1 MIHLKLTRPDKKQPI
16 STMSIKAES
25 LLQQAQLVCKKK
37 GARFTK
43 VREQVFLMLANR
55 EGAVG
60 AYDLLEELKQLDAA
74 AKPATIYRALDFLS
88 KQGFVHKI
96 ESINAFVM
104 CHHFGDCNHPV
115 QLLICDQ
122 CGHVEEI
129 QSNNFDLALRSMADA
144 NGFTISHQIV
154 EAHGACQSCS

>member
-1 MIHLKLTRPDKKQPI
+1 MSVENSPAEKLL
-16 STMSIKAES
+16 A
-25 LLQQAQLVCKKK
+25 QAQKVCQKK
-37 GARFTK
+37 GARLTTA
-43 VREQVFLMLANR
+43 REQVFLLLAHH
-55 EGAVG
+55 EGAIG
-60 AYDLLEELKQLDAA
+60 AYDLLDKLKKSDTS

-104 CHHFGDCNHPV
+104 CHRFGDCDHPV

-144 NGFTISHQIV
+144 KGFSISHQIV
-154 EAHGACQSCS
+154 EAHGTCSACK

>member
-1 MIHLKLTRPDKKQPI
+1 MAIQGL
-16 STMSIKAES
+16 
-25 LLQQAQLVCKKK
+25 LLQAQQVCQQR
-37 GARFTK
+37 GARLTK
-43 VREQVFLMLANR
+43 IREQVFLLLA
-55 EGAVG
+55 EHDGAVG
-60 AYDLLEELKQLDAA
+60 AYELLEELKAIDPA

-104 CHHFGDCNHPV
+104 CHHFSECNHPV
-115 QLLICDQ
+115 QLLICDE

-144 NGFTISHQIV
+144 SGFNISHQIV
-154 EAHGACQSCS
+154 EAHGTCQACN

>member
-1 MIHLKLTRPDKKQPI
+1 MIAASSET
-16 STMSIKAES
+16 
-25 LLQQAQLVCKKK
+25 LLAQAQQVCKKK
-37 GARFTK
+37 GARFTQ
-43 VREQVFLMLANR
+43 VREQVFLLLAKHK
-55 EGAVG
+55 GAVG
-60 AYDLLEELKQLDAA
+60 AYDLLAQLKEIDAA

-104 CHHFGDCNHPV
+104 CHHFGDCDHPV

-154 EAHGACQSCS
+154 EAHGHCSSCST

>member
-1 MIHLKLTRPDKKQPI
+1 MT
-16 STMSIKAES
+16 AES
-25 LLQQAQLVCKKK
+25 LLQQAQLVCQKK

-43 VREQVFLMLANR
+43 VREQVFLLLANHQ
-55 EGAVG
+55 GAVG
-60 AYDLLEELKQLDAA
+60 AYDLLAELKELDAA

-96 ESINAFVM
+96 ESINAFIM
-104 CHHFGDCNHPV
+104 CHHFGECNHPV

-129 QSNNFDLALRSMADA
+129 QSNNFDLALRTMADA
-144 NGFTISHQIV
+144 SGFTISHQIV
-154 EAHGACQSCS
+154 EAHGSCKSCTQV

>member
-1 MIHLKLTRPDKKQPI
+1 MTP
-16 STMSIKAES
+16 ES
-25 LLQQAQLVCKKK
+25 LLLQAQRVCQKK

-43 VREQVFLMLANR
+43 VREQVFLLLAHH

-60 AYDLLEELKQLDAA
+60 AYDLLAELKELDPA
-74 AKPATIYRALDFLS
+74 AKPATIYRALDFLC

-104 CHHFGDCNHPV
+104 CHHFSDCNHPV
-115 QLLICDQ
+115 QILICDA

-129 QSNNFDLALRSMADA
+129 QSNNFDLALRAMADI
-144 NGFTISHQIV
+144 NGFTITHQIV
-154 EAHGACQSCS
+154 EAHGNCKDCQLNT

>member
-1 MIHLKLTRPDKKQPI
+1 MTASSSEI
-16 STMSIKAES
+16 
-25 LLQQAQLVCKKK
+25 LLAQAQQVCKKQ

-43 VREQVFLMLANR
+43 VREQVFLLLA
-55 EGAVG
+55 EHKGAIG
-60 AYDLLEELKQLDAA
+60 AYDLLAQLKEIDAA

-154 EAHGACQSCS
+154 EAHGNCKACTS

>member
-1 MIHLKLTRPDKKQPI
+1 MTA
-16 STMSIKAES
+16 SSSET
-25 LLQQAQLVCKKK
+25 LLAQAQQVCQKK

-43 VREQVFLMLANR
+43 VREQVFLLLAKHK
-55 EGAVG
+55 GAVG
-60 AYDLLEELKQLDAA
+60 AYDLLDQLKKIDAA

-104 CHHFGDCNHPV
+104 CHHFGDCDHPV

-154 EAHGACQSCS
+154 EAHGNCQACSS

>member
-1 MIHLKLTRPDKKQPI
+1 MSVEKLLIQ
-16 STMSIKAES
+16 A
-25 LLQQAQLVCKKK
+25 QQACRKK
-37 GARFTK
+37 GARLTK
-43 VREQVFLMLANR
+43 TREQVFLLLAKQQ
-55 EGAVG
+55 GAVG
-60 AYDLLEELKQLDAA
+60 AYDLLDELKKLDSA

-115 QLLICDQ
+115 QLLICDE

-129 QSNNFDLALRSMADA
+129 QSNNFDLALRSMAET

-154 EAHGACQSCS
+154 EAHGHCSSCQQTNH

>member
-1 MIHLKLTRPDKKQPI
+1 MTA
-16 STMSIKAES
+16 SSSET
-25 LLQQAQLVCKKK
+25 LLAQAQQACIKK

-43 VREQVFLMLANR
+43 VREQVFLLLAKH

-60 AYDLLEELKQLDAA
+60 AYELLDQLKKIDAA

-104 CHHFGDCNHPV
+104 CHHFGDCDHPV

-154 EAHGACQSCS
+154 EAHGNCQACSS

>member
-1 MIHLKLTRPDKKQPI
+1 MTAPKSLISSAHALDDLAHEKLLAQALKACQ
-16 STMSIKAES
+16 
-25 LLQQAQLVCKKK
+25 KK
-37 GARFTK
+37 GARLTK
-43 VREQVFLMLANR
+43 TREQVFLLLAKTQ
-55 EGAVG
+55 GAVG
-60 AYDLLEELKQLDAA
+60 AYDLLEQLKQVDSA

-88 KQGFVHKI
+88 QHGFVHKI

-104 CHHFGDCNHPV
+104 CHHFGDCDHPV
-115 QLLICDQ
+115 QLLICDE

-154 EAHGACQSCS
+154 EAHGYCKNCPQA